1 MAIKSL
7 GEYDFPSRSAQEN
20 YGDDQLVTVWFQDT
34 MWFAS
39 PAMFRAP
46 RAMTWADFVAEVF
59 TPFAQGDPDYDP
71 DVPRAWSLHGAPFEP
86 EGDKTLAE
94 LGIRHKDVIGTR
106 VAA

>member
-7 GEYDFPSRSAQEN
+7 GEYNFPSRSAQEN
-20 YGDDQLVTVWFQDT
+20 YGDDQLVSVWFQDT

-46 RAMTWADFVAEVF
+46 REMTWADFTAQMFV
-59 TPFAQGDPDYDP
+59 PFAEEDPDYDP
-71 DVPRAWSLHGAPFEP
+71 NAAREWSLHGEKFEP
-86 EGDKTLAE
+86 DEGKTLAE
-94 LGIRHKDVIGTR
+94 LGILHKDVIGTR

>member
-1 MAIKSL
+1 MAINSL
-7 GEYDFPSRSAQEN
+7 GEYNFPSRSAQEN
-20 YGDDQLVTVWFQDT
+20 YGDDQLVTVLFQDT

-46 RAMTWADFVAEVF
+46 RDMTWADFRAQMFV
-59 TPFAQGDPDYDP
+59 PFAQEDPDYDP
-71 DVPRAWSLHGAPFEP
+71 DAARTWFLHGETFEP
-86 EGDKTLAE
+86 EDARTLTE

>member
-7 GEYDFPSRSAQEN
+7 GDYDFPSRSRQEL
-20 YGDDQLVTVWFQDT
+20 YGDDQLVSVWFQDT

-46 RAMTWADFVAEVF
+46 RDMTWADFRAQMFV
-59 TPFAQGDPDYDP
+59 PFAEEDPDFDP
-71 DVPRAWSLHGAPFEP
+71 DAARVWSLHGETFEP
-86 EGDKTLAE
+86 ADGQTLAE

>member
-7 GEYDFPSRSAQEN
+7 GAYDFPSRSRQEL
-20 YGDDQLVTVWFQDT
+20 YGDDQLVSVWFQDT

-46 RAMTWADFVAEVF
+46 REMTWGDFKAQVF
-59 TPFAQGDPDYDP
+59 VPFAQEDPDYDP
-71 DVPRAWSLHGAPFEP
+71 DAPRTWTLHGAPFEP
-86 EGDKTLAE
+86 DDGQTLSE
-94 LGIRHKDVIGTR
+94 LGVRHKDVIGTR

>member
-1 MAIKSL
+1 MTIKSL
-7 GEYDFPSRSAQEN
+7 GEYDFPSRSAQEL
-20 YGDDQLVTVWFQDT
+20 YGDDQLVSVWFQDT

-46 RAMTWADFVAEVF
+46 REMTWGDFRAQMFV
-59 TPFAQGDPDYDP
+59 PFAEEDPDFDP
-71 DVPRAWSLHGAPFEP
+71 DAARSWSLHGAPFEP
-86 EGDKTLAE
+86 EDGKTLAE